1 MSVSASSGTETSGGG
16 LLAPADALGTGM
28 ALADGEGGGV
38 EAAWPDSDGEGRP
51 AGGVGELVVAVGPA
65 EPGAGPP
72 ASGAATA
79 ARTAASSSWV
89 AIALAAAS
97 ICCCDG
103 AEALSDGMA
112 DGVDVGLGA
121 AGVGVGVGLLAG
133 AVDGEVAEKGDER
146 AELPAV
152 DRVVGVALV
161 GGVVCVPGVTA
172 GVVSGGVDGG
182 CVARVGAGVGAGTV
196 AGPVFA
202 SAVGWLLGDVG
213 VGVGCGVGVEVLA
226 PAVVGAAVSA
236 GSRLLWPVR
245 APPLGVALGA
255 ALEVVV
261 RGKLGSW
268 SPGVLLGLALGAG
281 LLVELP
287 GVPAFA
293 PSAGVSLVSDGLG
306 VTGTAA
312 RAAMAARSALATSA
326 VICARAC
333 WSCASSS
340 GEPKVLGTGPLGL
353 GVTVTVYGPGVGV
366 GVAAAPVA
374 LEGGEAVS
382 PATAGPLSGL
392 AADAVGVG
400 GAPLGSAGIATTSAP
415 GGPTRMVK
423 VPFGPA
429 LSCGWSTESAGAAGS
444 TACAS
449 TAAAAAGAATTIGPR
464 ARNRAGRVRWSRRF
478 CPLCRGVRI
487 CLPPT
492 RRGRTS
498 TRGVYHR
505 GQLEADAGISG
516 QYLGKSEGRATA
528 A

>member
-112 DGVDVGLGA
+112 DGVDAGLGA

-213 VGVGCGVGVEVLA
+213 VGVSVGVGCGVGVEVLA

-261 RGKLGSW
+261 RGNLGSW
-268 SPGVLLGLALGAG
+268 SPGVLLVELALGAG

-429 LSCGWSTESAGAAGS
+429 LSCG
-444 TACAS
+444 
-449 TAAAAAGAATTIGPR
+449 
-464 ARNRAGRVRWSRRF
+464 
-478 CPLCRGVRI
+478 
-487 CLPPT
+487 
-492 RRGRTS
+492 
-498 TRGVYHR
+498 
-505 GQLEADAGISG
+505 
-516 QYLGKSEGRATA
+516 
-528 A
+528 

>member
-28 ALADGEGGGV
+28 ALAGGEGGGV
-38 EAAWPDSDGEGRP
+38 EATWPDSDGEGRP
-51 AGGVGELVVAVGPA
+51 AGGVGELVAVGPA
-65 EPGAGPP
+65 ELGAGPP

-112 DGVDVGLGA
+112 DGVDAGLGA

-133 AVDGEVAEKGDER
+133 AVDGEVAEKGGER

-172 GVVSGGVDGG
+172 GVVSRGVDGC
-182 CVARVGAGVGAGTV
+182 CVARVGASVGAGTV

-202 SAVGWLLGDVG
+202 SAVGWLLGG

-236 GSRLLWPVR
+236 GSRLPWPVR

-268 SPGVLLGLALGAG
+268 SPGALLDELALGAG
-281 LLVELP
+281 PLVELP

-306 VTGTAA
+306 VNGTAA

-353 GVTVTVYGPGVGV
+353 GVTVTVYGPGDGI
-366 GVAAAPVA
+366 GGAAAPVA

-400 GAPLGSAGIATTSAP
+400 GALLGSAGSATTSAP

-464 ARNRAGRVRWSRRF
+464 ARSRAGRVRWSRRF

-492 RRGRTS
+492 RRERTS

-505 GQLEADAGISG
+505 GQLETGAGTSG

>member
-1 MSVSASSGTETSGGG
+1 MPSSNPRTMSVSASSGTETSGGG
-16 LLAPADALGTGM
+16 LLA
-28 ALADGEGGGV
+28 
-38 EAAWPDSDGEGRP
+38 
-51 AGGVGELVVAVGPA
+51 
-65 EPGAGPP
+65 GA
-72 ASGAATA
+72 
-79 ARTAASSSWV
+79 
-89 AIALAAAS
+89 I
-97 ICCCDG
+97 
-103 AEALSDGMA
+103 
-112 DGVDVGLGA
+112 
-121 AGVGVGVGLLAG
+121 
-133 AVDGEVAEKGDER
+133 DGEVAEKGDER

-152 DRVVGVALV
+152 DGVVEVALV

-172 GVVSGGVDGG
+172 GVVSRGVDGG
-182 CVARVGAGVGAGTV
+182 CVARVGAGVSAGTV

-202 SAVGWLLGDVG
+202 SAVGWLLGGVDVGVG
-213 VGVGCGVGVEVLA
+213 VGVGCGVGVEALA

-268 SPGVLLGLALGAG
+268 SPGVLLGLALEAG
-281 LLVELP
+281 LLVGLP

-340 GEPKVLGTGPLGL
+340 GEPKVLCTGPLGL

-382 PATAGPLSGL
+382 PATAGGL
-392 AADAVGVG
+392 PGLVDGDVG
-400 GAPLGSAGIATTSAP
+400 GGLLGSAGTATTSAP

-429 LSCGWSTESAGAAGS
+429 LSCGRSTESAGAAGS

-492 RRGRTS
+492 RRARTS

-505 GQLEADAGISG
+505 GQLEASAGTSG
-516 QYLGKSEGRATA
+516 QSLGKSEGRATA

>member
-1 MSVSASSGTETSGGG
+1 
-16 LLAPADALGTGM
+16 
-28 ALADGEGGGV
+28 
-38 EAAWPDSDGEGRP
+38 
-51 AGGVGELVVAVGPA
+51 
-65 EPGAGPP
+65 
-72 ASGAATA
+72 
-79 ARTAASSSWV
+79 
-89 AIALAAAS
+89 
-97 ICCCDG
+97 
-103 AEALSDGMA
+103 
-112 DGVDVGLGA
+112 
-121 AGVGVGVGLLAG
+121 
-133 AVDGEVAEKGDER
+133 
-146 AELPAV
+146 
-152 DRVVGVALV
+152 LV
-161 GGVVCVPGVTA
+161 GGVVCVPGVTG

-196 AGPVFA
+196 AWPVFT
-202 SAVGWLLGDVG
+202 SAVGWLLVG
-213 VGVGCGVGVEVLA
+213 VGVSVGVGCG
-226 PAVVGAAVSA
+226 VGAAVSA

-245 APPLGVALGA
+245 APPLGALGA

-261 RGKLGSW
+261 RGNLGSW
-268 SPGVLLGLALGAG
+268 SPGVLLELALGAG

-312 RAAMAARSALATSA
+312 RVAMAARSALATSA

-382 PATAGPLSGL
+382 PATAGPVSGL

-400 GAPLGSAGIATTSAP
+400 GAPLGSASTATTSAP

-429 LSCGWSTESAGAAGS
+429 LSCG
-444 TACAS
+444 
-449 TAAAAAGAATTIGPR
+449 
-464 ARNRAGRVRWSRRF
+464 
-478 CPLCRGVRI
+478 
-487 CLPPT
+487 
-492 RRGRTS
+492 
-498 TRGVYHR
+498 
-505 GQLEADAGISG
+505 
-516 QYLGKSEGRATA
+516 
-528 A
+528 

>member
-38 EAAWPDSDGEGRP
+38 EATWPDSDGDGRP
-51 AGGVGELVVAVGPA
+51 AGGVGELVAVGPA

-112 DGVDVGLGA
+112 DGVDAGLGA

-146 AELPAV
+146 EELPAV

-202 SAVGWLLGDVG
+202 SAVGWLLVG
-213 VGVGCGVGVEVLA
+213 VGVSVGVGCGVGVEVLA

-268 SPGVLLGLALGAG
+268 SPGALLELALGAG

-312 RAAMAARSALATSA
+312 RVAMAARSALATSA

-366 GVAAAPVA
+366 GVATAPVA

-382 PATAGPLSGL
+382 PATGGPLSRL

-400 GAPLGSAGIATTSAP
+400 GAPLGSAGTVTPSAP

-429 LSCGWSTESAGAAGS
+429 LSCG
-444 TACAS
+444 
-449 TAAAAAGAATTIGPR
+449 
-464 ARNRAGRVRWSRRF
+464 
-478 CPLCRGVRI
+478 
-487 CLPPT
+487 
-492 RRGRTS
+492 
-498 TRGVYHR
+498 
-505 GQLEADAGISG
+505 
-516 QYLGKSEGRATA
+516 
-528 A
+528 

>member
-89 AIALAAAS
+89 AIAPAAAS

-161 GGVVCVPGVTA
+161 GGVVCVPGVTG

-196 AGPVFA
+196 AWPVFT
-202 SAVGWLLGDVG
+202 SAVGWLLVG
-213 VGVGCGVGVEVLA
+213 VGVSVGVGCG
-226 PAVVGAAVSA
+226 VGAAVSA

-245 APPLGVALGA
+245 APPLGALGA

-261 RGKLGSW
+261 RGNLGSW
-268 SPGVLLGLALGAG
+268 SPGVLLELALGAG

-312 RAAMAARSALATSA
+312 RVAMAARSALATSA

-382 PATAGPLSGL
+382 PATAGPVSGL

-400 GAPLGSAGIATTSAP
+400 GAPLGSASTATTSAP

-429 LSCGWSTESAGAAGS
+429 LSCG
-444 TACAS
+444 
-449 TAAAAAGAATTIGPR
+449 
-464 ARNRAGRVRWSRRF
+464 
-478 CPLCRGVRI
+478 
-487 CLPPT
+487 
-492 RRGRTS
+492 
-498 TRGVYHR
+498 
-505 GQLEADAGISG
+505 
-516 QYLGKSEGRATA
+516 
-528 A
+528 

>member
-28 ALADGEGGGV
+28 ALAGGEGGGV

-65 EPGAGPP
+65 APEAGPP

-112 DGVDVGLGA
+112 DGVDAGLGA

-161 GGVVCVPGVTA
+161 DGVVCVPGVTA
-172 GVVSGGVDGG
+172 GVVSRGVDGG
-182 CVARVGAGVGAGTV
+182 CVARVGASVGAGTV

-202 SAVGWLLGDVG
+202 SAVGWLLGD

-268 SPGVLLGLALGAG
+268 SPGVLLGLALEAG
-281 LLVELP
+281 LLVGLP

-382 PATAGPLSGL
+382 PATAGPLSRL

-400 GAPLGSAGIATTSAP
+400 GAPLGSAGTVTPSAP
-415 GGPTRMVK
+415 GQPTRMVK

-429 LSCGWSTESAGAAGS
+429 LSCG
-444 TACAS
+444 
-449 TAAAAAGAATTIGPR
+449 
-464 ARNRAGRVRWSRRF
+464 
-478 CPLCRGVRI
+478 
-487 CLPPT
+487 
-492 RRGRTS
+492 
-498 TRGVYHR
+498 
-505 GQLEADAGISG
+505 
-516 QYLGKSEGRATA
+516 
-528 A
+528 